1 MKGIGICLLFM
12 TIAVTTYAV
21 DGKVVVANVDKNL
34 PLRKKTVA
42 VTPVVTEKYEY
53 YEVGGSCEKDLQC
66 QMRQKGITW
75 YDGKK
80 YDSATSWHV
89 KWDYGYDR
97 GPQTCSADSFRVV
110 VEIIFRYPKWV
121 RTGDVPQPLV
131 NKWDDYM
138 KHLIMHE
145 NGHRD
150 MAVEAAAELSRAVAE
165 LPPAPT
171 CAALDR
177 EVRALSRA
185 RMNRLSD
192 DERAYDAAT
201 NHGYTQGAVFR

>member
-1 MKGIGICLLFM
+1 MKRIVVCLLYM
-12 TIAVTTYAV
+12 TVAVTTSA
-21 DGKVVVANVDKNL
+21 DEGKVVVANVDRN
-34 PLRKKTVA
+34 PPFQKKTVA
-42 VTPVVTEKYEY
+42 VTPVVIEKYEY
-53 YEVGGSCEKDLQC
+53 YEVSGGCEKDLQC

-75 YDGKK
+75 NDGKK

-97 GPQTCSADSFRVV
+97 GPQACSVDSFRVV
-110 VEIIFRYPKWV
+110 VEIIFHYPKWV
-121 RTGDVPQPLV
+121 RTSDAPQPLV

-138 KHLIMHE
+138 KNLITHE
-145 NGHRD
+145 KGHRD
-150 MAVEAAAELSRAVAE
+150 MAVEAAVELSRTVAE
-165 LPPAPT
+165 LPPALT
-171 CAALDR
+171 CAELDR

-185 RMNRLSD
+185 RMNKLND